1 MNVKTLSLGMLGTN
15 CYVLSNGKEVL
26 IIDPA
31 AEAEVIFHAVEE
43 IGLPVSG
50 ILLTHAHYDHIG
62 ALDAVHEKYGVDVH
76 MDRDEREWIRDPEL
90 NMSAKRASMGIE
102 PIKSD
107 ISPVILSEGPYSI
120 GSFNFEI
127 LHTPGHSPGSLSF
140 YLRDEQKV
148 FSGDV
153 LFNGGVGRTDLLEG
167 SFDVLRRSI
176 KDKLFRLEDDTVV
189 YPGHG
194 METSVKNEK
203 ATNPYIY

>member
-15 CYVLSNGKEVL
+15 CYLLSNDEETL

-31 AEAEVIFHAVEE
+31 AEAEVIFSAVDE
-43 IGLPVSG
+43 IGLPVSA

-62 ALDAVHEKYGVDVH
+62 ALDAVHEKYGVPVY
-76 MDRDEREWIRDPEL
+76 MASEEKEWIRDPEL

-102 PIKSD
+102 PIASS
-107 ISPVILSEGPYSI
+107 IEPVLLEEGPYTI
-120 GSFNFEI
+120 GSFSFEI

-140 YLRDEQKV
+140 YFKEEQKI

-167 SFDVLRRSI
+167 SFEVLMHSI
-176 KDKLFRLEDDTVV
+176 KDKLFRLEDDTAV

-203 ATNPYIY
+203 ATNPYIH